1 MSILTPHNKS
11 HTAGPQSS
19 PSHMEALRR
28 IRQAYQRQLE
38 QMQITHVLDTR
49 GSDFLTVNF
58 WESKH
63 QAGQEVWLDL
73 HACLGREEIRR
84 LSGDETKGVRVVV
97 SCTENYLLSFPVM
110 WEVWG
115 ATSLTQTYMPIAESG
130 AGIACVRWHSDGL
143 SAWLLSAISQA
154 GRREAG

>member
-19 PSHMEALRR
+19 PSHMEALENQTGISETARTDANHPCAWH
-28 IRQAYQRQLE
+28 Q
-38 QMQITHVLDTR
+38 

-58 WESKH
+58 WEAKH
-63 QAGQEVWLDL
+63 QVGQEVWLDL

-84 LSGDETKGVRVVV
+84 LSGEETQGVQVLV
-97 SCTENYLLSFPVM
+97 SCTENDLLSFPVM

-115 ATSLTQTYMPIAESG
+115 ATSLTRTYMPIAESG

-143 SAWLLSAISQA
+143 SACLLWAISQA

>member
-49 GSDFLTVNF
+49 GSDFLTVTF
-58 WESKH
+58 WEAKF
-63 QAGQEVWLDL
+63 QVGQEVWLHL

-84 LSGDETKGVRVVV
+84 LSAEETMGVQV
-97 SCTENYLLSFPVM
+97 LLSPIWKMTCYLFLWCESCGKPPSWHGHTCRAQCKKWCWDCLCEMTRWWALSMSPV
-110 WEVWG
+110 
-115 ATSLTQTYMPIAESG
+115 S
-130 AGIACVRWHSDGL
+130 H
-143 SAWLLSAISQA
+143 
-154 GRREAG
+154 